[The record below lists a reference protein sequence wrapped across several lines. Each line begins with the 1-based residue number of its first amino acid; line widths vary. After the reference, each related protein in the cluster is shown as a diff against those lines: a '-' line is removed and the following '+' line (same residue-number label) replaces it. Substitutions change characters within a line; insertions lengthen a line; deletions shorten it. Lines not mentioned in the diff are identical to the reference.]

1 MGSTKILKSAFLTNV
16 SHELRTPM
24 NAIIDYTELLLDKVD
39 GLLNEEQEKKTSLK
53 ELKDTIIKVS
63 KAQ

>member
-1 MGSTKILKSAFLTNV
+1 
-16 SHELRTPM
+16 M